1 MQKNSKIFVCGH
13 NGMVGSAILSNL
25 NNNGYKNVITAS
37 RSELNLVNQ
46 NEVENFFSNLKPEFV
61 FLAAAK
67 VGGIHANDTFS
78 GEFIYENLMIQNNVI
93 HSSYRNNVSKLLFLG
108 SSCIYPK
115 EPKIPIVEESLMT
128 GKLEATNKSYA
139 IAKIAGI
146 EVCQSYKKQYGFN
159 AISIM
164 PTNLYGPNDNYSLE
178 NSHVLGAFIRK
189 FHDAKIKGDE
199 SVTLWGDGSPY
210 REFLYVK
217 DLAEAAVYCMNVY
230 ENEEII
236 NIGTGEDIQIKE
248 LSNLVCSIIGYR
260 GNVIWDTT
268 KPNGTPRKLLDIS
281 KIKEIGWQPS
291 TSLEQGIKETYN
303 WFLENYDNLR
313 I

>member
-1 MQKNSKIFVCGH
+1 
-13 NGMVGSAILSNL
+13 
-25 NNNGYKNVITAS
+25 
-37 RSELNLVNQ
+37 
-46 NEVENFFSNLKPEFV
+46 
-61 FLAAAK
+61 
-67 VGGIHANDTFS
+67 
-78 GEFIYENLMIQNNVI
+78 MIQNNVI

-115 EPKIPIVEESLMT
+115 EPKIPIAEESLMT

-248 LSNLVCSIIGYR
+248 LSNLVCSIIGYK
-260 GNVIWDTT
+260 GNVVWDTT

-291 TSLEQGIKETYN
+291 ISLEQGIKETYN

-313 I
+313 K

>member
-13 NGMVGSAILSNL
+13 NGMVGSAIVSNL

-46 NEVENFFSNLKPEFV
+46 YEVENFFSNLKPEFV

-178 NSHVLGAFIRK
+178 NSHVFGAFIRK

-210 REFLYVK
+210 REFLYVN

-236 NIGTGEDIQIKE
+236 NIGTGEDIQIKD
-248 LSNLVCSIIGYR
+248 LSNLVCSIIGYK

-291 TSLEQGIKETYN
+291 ISLEQGIKETYN

-313 I
+313 K